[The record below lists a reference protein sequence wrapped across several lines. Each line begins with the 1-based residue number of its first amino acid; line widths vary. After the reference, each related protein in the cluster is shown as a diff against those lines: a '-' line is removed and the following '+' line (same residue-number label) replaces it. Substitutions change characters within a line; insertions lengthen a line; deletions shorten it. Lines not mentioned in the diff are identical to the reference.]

1 MEKRGGTVMRLFLI
15 ALVMASLL
23 GLPSLCY
30 ARSSHAKT
38 VSQDAGPV
46 KSDLIGSLVG
56 SHGSKN
62 LINIVIVLTILTFAP
77 AILLLM
83 SSFTRIVI
91 VLSFLRQAMGVPQLP
106 PNQIIVG
113 LSLFLTFFIMAPT
126 YQKITTDALTPL

>member
-1 MEKRGGTVMRLFLI
+1 M
-15 ALVMASLL
+15 SLSWSL
-23 GLPSLCY
+23 CSGCLSLCY
-30 ARSSHAKT
+30 ARSSHAKA
-38 VSQDAGPV
+38 VSQRCRARRS
-46 KSDLIGSLVG
+46 SDLFGSLVG

-126 YQKITTDALTPL
+126 YEKIQTAALGPFMNDRSVTTSS

>member
-1 MEKRGGTVMRLFLI
+1 MRLFLI
-15 ALVMASLL
+15 ALVMVSFF
-23 GLPSLCY
+23 GLSSLCY
-30 ARSSHAKT
+30 AGSSHAGAGA
-38 VSQDAGPV
+38 QAAGP
-46 KSDLIGSLVG
+46 KSSDLFGSLVG
-56 SHGSKN
+56 SHGNKN

-91 VLSFLRQAMGVPQLP
+91 VLSLLRQAMGVPQLP

-126 YQKITTDALTPL
+126 Y